1 MLQRVSFPVAG
12 TEVEVTLHLPEGEP
26 LGGVATFPG
35 RGGAT
40 ERTAYLGDA
49 LAAAGIAALRFAF
62 RIESDA
68 FAGLADTGGA
78 VRLLRAHAAIPQRI
92 GLLGWSFGG
101 AVAGLAARRDSRIRA
116 AVLVA
121 PPAAR

>member
-12 TEVEVTLHLPEGEP
+12 TEVEGILHLPEGET
-26 LGGVATFPG
+26 LGGVAILPG
-35 RGGAT
+35 RGGAI

-78 VRLLRAHAAIPQRI
+78 VRLLRAHAAIPQRF
-92 GLLGWSFGG
+92 GLLGWSFG
-101 AVAGLAARRDSRIRA
+101 APVAALSACRHPTA
-116 AVLVA
+116 
-121 PPAAR
+121 

>member
-12 TEVEVTLHLPEGEP
+12 TEVEGVVHLPEGET
-26 LGGVATFPG
+26 LGGVAILPG
-35 RGGAT
+35 RGGAI
-40 ERTAYLGDA
+40 ERPAYLGDA

-68 FAGLADTGGA
+68 FAGLADTGRA
-78 VRLLRAHAAIPQRI
+78 VRLLRAHPAIPQRI

-101 AVAGLAARRDSRIRA
+101 AVAAPAAGRDSPIRG
-116 AVLVA
+116 AVL
-121 PPAAR
+121 